1 MFFCRWRTA
10 CRKRLTWCGY
20 PWAAPGSDSEK
31 QARKLADAG
40 FRVEWT
46 TDAPLAC

>member
-1 MFFCRWRTA
+1 VA
-10 CRKRLTWCGY
+10 VPSN
-20 PWAAPGSDSEK
+20 PWAAPGSDGAE
-31 QARKLADAG
+31 QAQKLADAG